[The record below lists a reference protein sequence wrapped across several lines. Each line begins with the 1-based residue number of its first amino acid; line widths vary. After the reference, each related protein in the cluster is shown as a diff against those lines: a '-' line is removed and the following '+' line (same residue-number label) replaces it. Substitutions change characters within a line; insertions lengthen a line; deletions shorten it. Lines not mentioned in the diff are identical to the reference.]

1 MFNYVRLIFLVRV
14 RRIKLWMKRRVVDHL
29 LLDAPSFLGEE
40 QQEPQLAHLKDE
52 VLSSDAVA
60 RSQRRF
66 LIVIV
71 S

>member
-1 MFNYVRLIFLVRV
+1 MFLIVRV
-14 RRIKLWMKRRVVDHL
+14 RRIKLQMRRRVVDHL
-29 LLDAPSFLGEE
+29 HLDAPSFSGEE
-40 QQEPQLAHLKDE
+40 QQVAQLAHLRDE
-52 VLSSDAVA
+52 VLNSDAVA